1 MITNEITEFSDLEEW
16 LQLEGYSLHRY
27 CGGYRIG
34 PGFPLLNGA
43 VSLPGCVSF
52 TVYSSS
58 ATYCELIL
66 YKNGAHEPFSI
77 IPFPEEYRIGSIF
90 CMLVFGLNTAEV
102 EYGFR
107 ADGKYHFSTG
117 AIFDKTKFL
126 LDPYARLVTGRDV
139 WGEKPDWSRPF
150 QYRGKIAPLMFAW
163 NGDKPLRIPHA
174 DLIIYEMHVRGF
186 TRDDSSGV
194 MNRGT
199 YDGLREKIPYLKK
212 LGINAVELLPIFEFD
227 DQEKSESERT
237 NPNGE
242 HLCNYWGYSTVSFF
256 APKAG
261 YAASGRNQH
270 QAHELKELIKE
281 LHANGIEVIL
291 DVVFNH
297 TAEGDEAGP
306 YISFK
311 GLDNKTYYLLT
322 PEGAYT
328 NYSGCGNTLNCNH
341 PIVRNMI
348 LNCLRYWK
356 SEYHIDGFR
365 FDLASILGRNQDGTP
380 MNNPPLLESLA
391 YDPMLSDS
399 ILIAEAWDA
408 GGLYQV
414 GSFPAFGRWSE
425 WNGQYRDD
433 MRRFLKGDAGL
444 AEAAARRI
452 AGSTDLYDPATRGNS
467 VSINFITC
475 HDGFTLHDLYAYNEK
490 HNEKNGWNNTDGTND
505 NHSWNCGVEGDTDN
519 KEILFLRK
527 KLIKNAAAVLFC
539 SRGIPMFLAGDEFC
553 NTQFGNNNPYCQDNE
568 ISWLDW
574 NAAEKNVDIFTFF
587 QAMIALRKRHSIL
600 RDSTQPALS
609 GYPSI
614 SWHGVLPWKFDYSS
628 ENRVIALMFAG
639 KADNQESDEFI
650 YLAMNMHWEKHDLY
664 LPLLPRGYRWRVFA
678 NTGLPA
684 GRDIYP
690 NEIDCPPTYRKVQ
703 ILPRSVMIF
712 IAILENKKK
721 ATR

>member
-1 MITNEITEFSDLEEW
+1 MDTNEVTGFSDLEGR
-16 LQLEGYSLHRY
+16 LQLDSYPLHRY
-27 CGGYRIG
+27 CSGYRIG
-34 PGFPLLNGA
+34 PGLPLLNGA
-43 VSLPGCVSF
+43 ISLPGCVSF

-66 YKNGAHEPFSI
+66 YKNNAEEPFAV

-102 EYGFR
+102 EYGLR

-117 AIFDKTKFL
+117 NIFDKTKFL

-150 QYRGKIAPLMFAW
+150 QYRGKIVSLMFAW
-163 NGDKPLRIPHA
+163 GGDKPIRIPHA

-186 TRDDSSGV
+186 TRDTSSGV
-194 MNRGT
+194 ANKGT

-227 DQEKSESERT
+227 DQEANESGRT
-237 NPNGE
+237 NPNGDP
-242 HLCNYWGYSTVSFF
+242 LCNYWGYSTVSFF

-261 YAASGRNQH
+261 YAAGAKKQQ
-270 QAHELKELIKE
+270 QAHELKKLIKE
-281 LHANGIEVIL
+281 LHANEIGVIL

-322 PEGAYT
+322 PDGAYT

-341 PIVRNMI
+341 PIVRTMI

-365 FDLASILGRNQDGTP
+365 FDLASILGRNQDGSP

-414 GSFPAFGRWSE
+414 GSFPSFGRWSE

-433 MRRFLKGDAGL
+433 MRRFLKGDMGL
-444 AEAAARRI
+444 AETAARRI
-452 AGSTDLYDPATRGNS
+452 AGSTDLYDPATRGNT

-475 HDGFTLHDLYAYNEK
+475 HDGFTLYDLYAYNEK

-505 NHSWNCGVEGDTDN
+505 NHSWNCGVEGETEN

-574 NAAEKNVDIFTFF
+574 NALEKNADIFTFF
-587 QAMIALRKRHSIL
+587 QAMIALRKNHAIL
-600 RDSTQPALS
+600 RGSAQPALC
-609 GYPSI
+609 GYPAL
-614 SWHGVLPWKFDYSS
+614 SWHGVLPWKFDHSL
-628 ENRVIALMFAG
+628 ENRIIALMFAG
-639 KADNQESDEFI
+639 KSGTQESDEFI
-650 YLAMNMHWEKHDLY
+650 YLAMNMHWEKHELH
-664 LPLLPRGYRWRVFA
+664 LPLLPRGYRWRLFA
-678 NTGLPA
+678 NTGLAA

-690 NEIDCPPTYRKVQ
+690 NLAACPPAYRKTHL
-703 ILPRSVMIF
+703 LPRSVMIF
-712 IAILENKKK
+712 IAFLENKKK
-721 ATR
+721 TTR